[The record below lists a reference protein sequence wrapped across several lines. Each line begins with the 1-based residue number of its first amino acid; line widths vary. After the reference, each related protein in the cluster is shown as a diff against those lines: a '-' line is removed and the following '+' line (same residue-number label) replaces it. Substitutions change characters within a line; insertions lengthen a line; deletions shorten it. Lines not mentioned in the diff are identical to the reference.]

1 MSTRGSCD
9 ALSVLLL
16 LATLRAALRGRAA
29 AAGALLGAAAHLR
42 VYPVVHALPL
52 ALFFWGEGA
61 GRGCDSFATRLRTL
75 LRDAARPLR
84 FGGAAAASFA
94 ALGGACF
101 AAYGWPFVLHSYA
114 YHFGR
119 SDPRHNF
126 SPAFYAAYLRHAAP
140 AALAAGARAHSAAQ
154 LSALVG
160 AGVALRRDPPAA
172 LLLQTLAFVA
182 FNRVITAQ
190 YFVWWMALAPL
201 AAPAVTPS
209 KRLAAAAI
217 AWLAAQLHWLAHAAA
232 LEFGD
237 PAPQHGAPF
246 MRVWAASMLFFA
258 ANVWLML
265 ELLAAYRP
273 RDLRRAPA
281 PQKRE

>member
-61 GRGCDSFATRLRTL
+61 WRGCDSFATRLRAL
-75 LRDAARPLR
+75 LRGAARPLR
-84 FGGAAAASFA
+84 FGVAAAASFA

-114 YHFGR
+114 YHVGR

-160 AGVALRRDPPAA
+160 TGVALRRDPPAA

-209 KRLAAAAI
+209 KRLAAAAF